1 MSLARGDDANRSV
14 KRVSSGGGTMENIS
28 VKAPA
33 AFQSRRTVVNRE
45 QKSDECCNVLF
56 VCRDNSAWS
65 VIAEAILKRWGGKD
79 FHAFS
84 AGIRPTAD
92 VHPLAID
99 VLKTGNLWEQSFRTK
114 DCNEFRKDD
123 AQKMNF
129 IVTIGDRPYDD
140 LPRDWPGNP
149 KVVHWR
155 ISDPIVDGNPAE
167 RALAFRR
174 TFREL
179 ENRIKLFI
187 LVNERKAERKA
198 AA

>member
-1 MSLARGDDANRSV
+1 
-14 KRVSSGGGTMENIS
+14 MENIS
-28 VKAPA
+28 VNAPA
-33 AFQSRRTVVNRE
+33 TLQSRRTVVNRE
-45 QKSDECCNVLF
+45 QKSGECCNVLF

-79 FHAFS
+79 FRAFS

-99 VLKTGNLWEQSFRTK
+99 VLKSRNLWEQDFQTK
-114 DCNEFRKDD
+114 DCNEFRSDG

-129 IVTIGDRPYDD
+129 VVSIGDQPYDD
-140 LPRDWPGNP
+140 LPRDWPGNS

-187 LVNERKAERKA
+187 LVNERKTYRNA

>member
-1 MSLARGDDANRSV
+1 
-14 KRVSSGGGTMENIS
+14 MENIS
-28 VKAPA
+28 VNAPA
-33 AFQSRRTVVNRE
+33 LFQIRRTVVKE
-45 QKSDECCNVLF
+45 QKSGECCNVLF
-56 VCRDNSAWS
+56 VCRDISAWS

-79 FHAFS
+79 FRAFS
-84 AGIRPTAD
+84 SGIRRTAD

-99 VLKTGNLWEQSFRTK
+99 VLKSRNLWEQGFQTK
-114 DCNEFRKDD
+114 DCNEFRSDD

-129 IVTIGDRPYDD
+129 VVSIGDQPYDD
-140 LPRDWPGNP
+140 LPRDWPSNP

-187 LVNERKAERKA
+187 LVNERKTDRKA

>member
-1 MSLARGDDANRSV
+1 VQAN
-14 KRVSSGGGTMENIS
+14 
-28 VKAPA
+28 
-33 AFQSRRTVVNRE
+33 
-45 QKSDECCNVLF
+45 
-56 VCRDNSAWS
+56 
-65 VIAEAILKRWGGKD
+65 
-79 FHAFS
+79 
-84 AGIRPTAD
+84 
-92 VHPLAID
+92 PLAID
-99 VLKTGNLWEQSFRTK
+99 ALKSRNLWEQGFQTK
-114 DCNEFRKDD
+114 DCNEFRSDD

-129 IVTIGDRPYDD
+129 VVSIGDQPYDD

-187 LVNERKAERKA
+187 LVNERKTDRKA